1 MKLRILCLVILSS
14 IVLSACGQEKSNNK
28 PEQKI
33 EQTNN
38 SKSKIISD
46 KIIDGTMV
54 IDFKGKEQTYKFDG
68 DWKAFSNIE
77 RSFQR
82 LIYGFSFLD
91 DFFNAYEDTKDILY
105 IKEGYSLI
113 ISFVEQM
120 EFDKSKMSW
129 HDETTALRMT
139 NILNFIKKTEQ
150 LDFKLSNKDEE
161 LLDDNLK
168 KTAELFAFT
177 DFYSGNNNHGFFQD
191 EAGLM
196 YAVKYGRDDIKD
208 ICSKRIEK
216 YIKDNFD
223 NDGVHLENSSEYHY
237 VLVAELKKVLD
248 NYDENVIP
256 NYNELKEI
264 YVKSAD
270 FAYQTLLPSGIIPNI
285 GDSWSMKINLNDY
298 YSDDILNNRNTNKR
312 QTYYESGYDIYK
324 NMDKKAF
331 LLFRG
336 GYIKNPHHHNDDL
349 SFWLYKDGN
358 IFTEFGSYGYE
369 ESNPHTKYQTDFEA
383 HNTLIVD
390 DGNKFKGKDVKITK
404 TDSPWEMSGVTKR
417 ISNITFKRNIRFNKD
432 LSNISI
438 IDTVKSLDKQE
449 HKYTRLFHLDPSIQP
464 KIKKKL
470 GKNVV
475 ELYRGD
481 KLIGKLITED
491 EVSLTDD
498 FYYSV
503 YYQNPPQ
510 STKVIK
516 VDCNGIDKEMKVD
529 IELK

>member
-1 MKLRILCLVILSS
+1 
-14 IVLSACGQEKSNNK
+14 
-28 PEQKI
+28 
-33 EQTNN
+33 
-38 SKSKIISD
+38 
-46 KIIDGTMV
+46 
-54 IDFKGKEQTYKFDG
+54 
-68 DWKAFSNIE
+68 
-77 RSFQR
+77 
-82 LIYGFSFLD
+82 
-91 DFFNAYEDTKDILY
+91 
-105 IKEGYSLI
+105 
-113 ISFVEQM
+113 
-120 EFDKSKMSW
+120 
-129 HDETTALRMT
+129 
-139 NILNFIKKTEQ
+139 
-150 LDFKLSNKDEE
+150 
-161 LLDDNLK
+161 
-168 KTAELFAFT
+168 
-177 DFYSGNNNHGFFQD
+177 
-191 EAGLM
+191 
-196 YAVKYGRDDIKD
+196 
-208 ICSKRIEK
+208 
-216 YIKDNFD
+216 
-223 NDGVHLENSSEYHY
+223 
-237 VLVAELKKVLD
+237 
-248 NYDENVIP
+248 
-256 NYNELKEI
+256 
-264 YVKSAD
+264 
-270 FAYQTLLPSGIIPNI
+270 
-285 GDSWSMKINLNDY
+285 MKINLNDY

-470 GKNVV
+470 EKNVV